1 MEKQAKMFK
10 VNDYVDHKHCGV
22 CLIKDIAVMSGDVSG
37 TQYYV
42 LEPLFGEDK
51 GTILRVPVGN
61 STSLTAILSKQ
72 QALRLVQSWP
82 ALGDFYEMDSK
93 KRKLAYES
101 AISGGDLSALVPLLE
116 GIKQRKL
123 REGHLNSMD
132 QQFLNRAEPILFGEL
147 SIALGIH
154 YEDVD
159 DFIRKNARDA

>member
-1 MEKQAKMFK
+1 M
-10 VNDYVDHKHCGV
+10 
-22 CLIKDIAVMSGDVSG
+22 
-37 TQYYV
+37 
-42 LEPLFGEDK
+42 LF
-51 GTILRVPVGN
+51 R
-61 STSLTAILSKQ
+61 S
-72 QALRLVQSWP
+72 
-82 ALGDFYEMDSK
+82 
-93 KRKLAYES
+93 YES

>member
-1 MEKQAKMFK
+1 MFK

-22 CLIKDIAVMSGDVSG
+22 CLIKDIAVMSGDASG

-51 GTILRVPVGN
+51 GTILRVPVSN
-61 STSLTAILSKQ
+61 SASLTAILSKQ
-72 QALRLVQSWP
+72 QALKLVQSWP

-101 AISGGDLSALVPLLE
+101 AISGGDLSALAPLLE

-123 REGHLNSMD
+123 TRGPS
-132 QQFLNRAEPILFGEL
+132 QFDGPAIPEPGRADSLRRTL
-147 SIALGIH
+147 DRL
-154 YEDVD
+154 
-159 DFIRKNARDA
+159 RDPLRRRR